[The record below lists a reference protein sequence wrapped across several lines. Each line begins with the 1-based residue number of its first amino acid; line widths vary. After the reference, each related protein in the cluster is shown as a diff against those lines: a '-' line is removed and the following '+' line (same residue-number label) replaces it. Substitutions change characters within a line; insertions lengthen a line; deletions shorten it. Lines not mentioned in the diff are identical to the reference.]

1 MKRVFILL
9 LILIIALSASACNG
23 DTTQDKESENPPIEN
38 SEEPSKEP
46 EEQEQQGNQENGGEK
61 EVVLENQAFKV
72 YQPAPNADI
81 EGDTI
86 VVKGL
91 ARVFEATVQ
100 YEFEDGHYVYDKGY
114 TTASEGAPEWGEFEI
129 TIKLDEKVDGQ
140 AMVILYE
147 ESMKDGSRLHELQIP
162 VNIISKE

>member
-1 MKRVFILL
+1 M
-9 LILIIALSASACNG
+9 SASACNG

-46 EEQEQQGNQENGGEK
+46 EEQEQQGNQENGGEKEK